1 MRWSEAR
8 GDRTEPEPR
17 DPVTFAPASVGVHD
31 TRVIIRHRWHKYP
44 VESRTYIAERLQIEL
59 RHDPATEVAGRE
71 IRGHGNGA
79 PDPV

>member
-17 DPVTFAPASVGVHD
+17 DPVTFAPASVGVLD
-31 TRVIIRHRWHKYP
+31 TRTITKLRWHKYP
-44 VESRTYIAERLQIEL
+44 VESRTYIAERLRIEL
-59 RHDPATEVAGRE
+59 QHDPEARVAGRAL
-71 IRGHGNGA
+71 RGHGNGA